1 MSNNIT
7 SNLWFCLQL
16 LEKLLP
22 PRLKAEVPIGEHVE
36 EVNLTDYES
45 VRSGGGGARAAY
57 DEDDSDD
64 EGGAGGGQRV
74 QCAHQ

>member
-1 MSNNIT
+1 M
-7 SNLWFCLQL
+7 WFQL

-22 PRLKAEVPIGEHVE
+22 ARQKVDVPVGEHVE
-36 EVNLTDYES
+36 EVNLTDYET
-45 VRSGGGGARAAY
+45 VRGTGRGATGQAY

-64 EGGAGGGQRV
+64 EGQAGGGQRV